1 MEEQREL
8 ETHKI
13 QRKMRKVS
21 KIRMFGMMMVAGLMM
36 ASCGNQTQETTENQ
50 QQWEE
55 QKQAPESQIEQAQ
68 QPQVKR
74 VAYVPAANTP
84 DFVNAAERSV
94 DAVVHIMTKV
104 VRQSNTYDDF
114 FGALLGQI
122 YGYPG
127 QTRSNTMVAYGSG
140 VVLTPDGYIVTNNHV
155 VEGADEVEVTF
166 NNKVKKTATII
177 GTDPTT
183 DLALIKVEAD
193 DLDYLSFGDSDQVRI
208 GEWVLAV
215 GNPFNLTSTVTAGIV
230 SAKARNLSILG
241 EGTSV
246 ESFIQ
251 TDAAVN
257 PGNSGGA
264 LVNTRGE
271 LVGINAAIASHT
283 GSYEGYSFA
292 IPSNIVRKVV
302 DDLLLY
308 GTAQRGYLGVQIA
321 ELTQELAEKEGL
333 ENIEGVYVAEV
344 TEGGAAKL
352 AGMKAGDVITT
363 INGKKVNSTTQLK
376 EAVGQYRPGDKLDVE
391 VNRKGTHHH
400 YELTLLNEAGNVNLV
415 KSGDSFYN
423 SEFGLMLQPINQND
437 MSRLNINN
445 GLKIVEI
452 RQGRFMNSGVPVDFV
467 ITKVNGY
474 AVNSK
479 SDLES
484 ALKSGRS
491 RRTSI
496 EGVFPNGMIGS
507 FYY

>member
-1 MEEQREL
+1 
-8 ETHKI
+8 
-13 QRKMRKVS
+13 MRKVS
-21 KIRMFGMMMVAGLMM
+21 MMLMLAGLLMA
-36 ASCGNQTQETTENQ
+36 ASCGNQTPNTDENATQNEQ
-50 QQWEE
+50 QQ
-55 QKQAPESQIEQAQ
+55 PVSQIEQVQ
-68 QPQVKR
+68 QAPVQR
-74 VAYVPAANTP
+74 VAFVPTESTP
-84 DFVNAAERSV
+84 DFVDAAERSV

-104 VRQSNTYDDF
+104 VRQSNTYEDF

-127 QTRSNTMVAYGSG
+127 QTRNNTMVAYGSG

-183 DLALIKVEAD
+183 DLALIKVDAS
-193 DLDYLSFGDSDQVRI
+193 DLEYLTFGDSDNVRI

-241 EGTSV
+241 EGTEV

-264 LVNTRGE
+264 LVNTKGE

-308 GTAQRGYLGVQIA
+308 GETQRGYLGIRYA
-321 ELTQELAEKEGL
+321 ELTEELAEKEGL

-352 AGMKAGDVITT
+352 AGLRNGDVITA
-363 INGKKVNSTTQLK
+363 INGKKVNTGTQMI
-376 EAVGQYRPGDKLDVE
+376 ESIRQYRPGDKLDVE
-391 VNRKGTHHH
+391 VNRGGHHQH
-400 YELTLLNEAGNVNLV
+400 YELTLLNEAGNVDVV
-415 KSGDSFYN
+415 KKGDSFYN
-423 SEFGLMLQPINQND
+423 SEFGLMLQPISQND
-437 MSRLNINN
+437 MSRLGIKN

-474 AVNSK
+474 DVNSK
-479 SDLES
+479 TELDN
-484 ALKSGRS
+484 ALKSKRS
-491 RRTSI
+491 RRTTI
-496 EGVFPNGMIGS
+496 EGVYPNGMMGT

>member
-1 MEEQREL
+1 MIWMIAALLVATSCRDLTQKEEE
-8 ETHKI
+8 
-13 QRKMRKVS
+13 
-21 KIRMFGMMMVAGLMM
+21 
-36 ASCGNQTQETTENQ
+36 NQT
-50 QQWEE
+50 E
-55 QKQAPESQIEQAQ
+55 QKEPVSQVEQAQ
-68 QPQVKR
+68 QAKVQRTAFLPTE
-74 VAYVPAANTP
+74 NTP
-84 DFVNAAERSV
+84 DFVDAAERSV

-104 VRQSNTYDDF
+104 VRQSNTYEDF
-114 FGALLGQI
+114 FGALLGQL

-127 QTRSNTMVAYGSG
+127 QTRNNTMVAYGSG

-183 DLALIKVEAD
+183 DLALIKVEAS
-193 DLDYLSFGDSDQVRI
+193 DLAYLTFGDSDNVRI

-264 LVNTRGE
+264 LVNTKGE

-321 ELTQELAEKEGL
+321 ELTQEIADKEGL
-333 ENIEGVYVAEV
+333 ENIDGVYVAEV

-352 AGMKAGDVITT
+352 AGMKSGDVITA

-376 EAVGQYRPGDKLDVE
+376 ESVGQYRPGDKVDVE
-391 VNRKGTHHH
+391 VNRGGHHHH
-400 YELTLLNEAGNVNLV
+400 YELTLLNEAGNVDVV
-415 KSGDSFYN
+415 KKGDSFFN
-423 SEFGLMLQPINQND
+423 SEFGLMLQPVDQND
-437 MSRLNINN
+437 MSRLNIKN

-452 RQGRFMNSGVPVDFV
+452 RQGRFMNSGVPVNFV
-467 ITKVNGY
+467 ITKVNGV
-474 AVNSK
+474 AVTDK
-479 SDLES
+479 TDLEN
-484 ALKSGRS
+484 ALKNNRS
-491 RRTSI
+491 RRTTI
-496 EGVFPNGMIGS
+496 EGVYPNGMNAT

>member
-1 MEEQREL
+1 ML
-8 ETHKI
+8 
-13 QRKMRKVS
+13 
-21 KIRMFGMMMVAGLMM
+21 AGLLM
-36 ASCGNQTQETTENQ
+36 ATSCAELLDKAKENETPVEQEQ
-50 QQWEE
+50 QQE
-55 QKQAPESQIEQAQ
+55 ATASQVEMV
-68 QPQVKR
+68 QPQVHR
-74 VAYVPAANTP
+74 AAYVPGVNTP
-84 DFVNAAERSV
+84 DFVEAAENSV

-104 VRQSNTYDDF
+104 VKQSNTYNDF
-114 FGALLGQI
+114 FGALLGQL

-127 QTRSNTMVAYGSG
+127 QTRNNTMVAYGSG

-166 NNKVKKTATII
+166 NNKVKKTAVII

-183 DLALIKVEAD
+183 DLALIKVD
-193 DLDYLSFGDSDQVRI
+193 GSGLPFLTFGDSDNVRI

-264 LVNTRGE
+264 LVNTKGE
-271 LVGINAAIASHT
+271 LIGINAAIASHT

-308 GTAQRGYLGVQIA
+308 GETQRGYIGIYPVEI
-321 ELTQELAEKEGL
+321 TQELAEKEGL
-333 ENIEGVYVAEV
+333 KDIEGVYVAEV

-352 AGMKAGDVITT
+352 AGVEKGDVLTA
-363 INGKKVNSTTQLK
+363 INGKKVNTVTQMM
-376 EAVGQYRPGDKLDVE
+376 ETIRQYRPGDKVKIE
-391 VNRKGTHHH
+391 VNRNGHH
-400 YELTLLNEAGNVNLV
+400 YRYDLTLLNEAGNVNVV
-415 KSGDSFYN
+415 KKGDAFYN
-423 SEFGLMLQPINQND
+423 SEFGLMLQPISQND
-437 MSRLNINN
+437 MSRLNIRS

-452 RQGRFMNSGVPVDFV
+452 RQGRFMNSGVPVNFV

-474 AVNSK
+474 GVNSK
-479 SDLES
+479 TDLEN
-484 ALKSGRS
+484 ALKNNRS
-491 RRTSI
+491 RRTTI
-496 EGVFPNGMIGS
+496 EGVFPNGMTGT

>member
-1 MEEQREL
+1 
-8 ETHKI
+8 
-13 QRKMRKVS
+13 MRKVS
-21 KIRMFGMMMVAGLMM
+21 LMWMLAGLMM
-36 ASCGNQTQETTENQ
+36 VASCGNLTQEQNQEELAVEDQ
-50 QQWEE
+50 QQ
-55 QKQAPESQIEQAQ
+55 PMSLLEQAQ
-68 QPQVKR
+68 QPVVQR
-74 VAYVPAANTP
+74 TAFLPSANTP
-84 DFVNAAERSV
+84 DFVNAAENSV
-94 DAVVHIMTKV
+94 NAVVHIMTKV

-114 FGALLGQI
+114 FGALLGQL

-127 QTRSNTMVAYGSG
+127 QTRNNTQVAYGSG

-183 DLALIKVEAD
+183 DLALIKVEAS
-193 DLDYLSFGDSDQVRI
+193 DLDYLVFGDSDNVRI

-230 SAKARNLSILG
+230 SAKARDLSILG

-264 LVNTRGE
+264 LVNTKGE

-308 GTAQRGYLGVQIA
+308 GQTQRGYLGVQIA
-321 ELTQELAEKEGL
+321 ELTAELAEQKGL
-333 ENIEGVYVAEV
+333 EDVEGVYVAEV
-344 TEGGAAKL
+344 THGGAAQQ
-352 AGMKAGDVITT
+352 AGMSDGDVITA
-363 INGKKVNSTTQLK
+363 INGKKVNTKTQLM
-376 EAVGQYRPGDKLDVE
+376 ETVRQYRPGDKVEVE
-391 VNRKGTHHH
+391 VNRRGSHHT
-400 YELTLLNEAGNVNLV
+400 YTLTLLNEAGNVDVV
-415 KSGDSFYN
+415 KKGDAFYN
-423 SEFGLMLQPINQND
+423 ADFGLMLQPIDNND
-437 MSRLNINN
+437 MSRLNIKS

-467 ITKVNGY
+467 ITKVNGFS
-474 AVNSK
+474 VNDK
-479 SDLES
+479 TELEN
-484 ALKSGRS
+484 ALKSCRN
-491 RRTSI
+491 RRTTI
-496 EGVFPNGMIGS
+496 EGVYPNGMMGS

>member
-1 MEEQREL
+1 ML
-8 ETHKI
+8 
-13 QRKMRKVS
+13 
-21 KIRMFGMMMVAGLMM
+21 AGLLM
-36 ASCGNQTQETTENQ
+36 ATSCDEMLNKAKENENQ
-50 QQWEE
+50 NE
-55 QKQAPESQIEQAQ
+55 QEQVQKETVSQVEQFQ
-68 QPQVKR
+68 QPR
-74 VAYVPAANTP
+74 VQRAAFVPTDNAP
-84 DFVNAAERSV
+84 DFVNAAENSV

-104 VRQSNTYDDF
+104 VKQSNTYDDF
-114 FGALLGQI
+114 FGALFGQL

-127 QTRSNTMVAYGSG
+127 QTRNNTMVAYGSG

-166 NNKVKKTATII
+166 NNKVKKTAVII

-183 DLALIKVEAD
+183 DLALIKVEASG
-193 DLDYLSFGDSDQVRI
+193 LPYLTFGDSDNVRI

-264 LVNTRGE
+264 LVNTKGE
-271 LVGINAAIASHT
+271 LIGINAAIASHT

-308 GTAQRGYLGVQIA
+308 GETQRGYIGIYPV
-321 ELTQELAEKEGL
+321 ELTQELAQKEGL
-333 ENIEGVYVAEV
+333 EDIEGVYVAEV
-344 TEGGAAKL
+344 TEGGAAKM
-352 AGMKAGDVITT
+352 AGVEKGDVLTA
-363 INGKKVNSTTQLK
+363 INGKKVNTVTQMM
-376 EAVGQYRPGDKLDVE
+376 ETVRQYRPGDKVKIE
-391 VNRKGTHHH
+391 VNRNGRHHT
-400 YELTLLNEAGNVNLV
+400 YDLTLLNEAGNVNV
-415 KSGDSFYN
+415 IKKGDAFYN
-423 SEFGLMLQPINQND
+423 SEFGLMLQPISQND
-437 MSRLNINN
+437 MNRLNIRN

-474 AVNSK
+474 GVNSK
-479 SDLES
+479 TDLEN
-484 ALKSGRS
+484 ALKSNRS
-491 RRTSI
+491 RRTTI
-496 EGVFPNGMIGS
+496 EGVFPNGMTGS

>member
-1 MEEQREL
+1 
-8 ETHKI
+8 
-13 QRKMRKVS
+13 MRKVS
-21 KIRMFGMMMVAGLMM
+21 LMLMLAGLLM
-36 ASCGNQTQETTENQ
+36 ATSCDALINKAKENENQTEQEQLQSEATSQVEQVQPHVQRTAFVPTE
-50 QQWEE
+50 
-55 QKQAPESQIEQAQ
+55 
-68 QPQVKR
+68 
-74 VAYVPAANTP
+74 NTP
-84 DFVNAAERSV
+84 DFVDAAENSV

-104 VRQSNTYDDF
+104 VKQSNTYEDF
-114 FGALLGQI
+114 FGALLGQL

-127 QTRSNTMVAYGSG
+127 QTRNNTMVAYGSG

-166 NNKVKKTATII
+166 NNKVKKTASII

-183 DLALIKVEAD
+183 DLALIKVEAS
-193 DLDYLSFGDSDQVRI
+193 DLPFLTFGDSDNVRI

-264 LVNTRGE
+264 LVNTKGE
-271 LVGINAAIASHT
+271 LIGINAAIASHT

-321 ELTQELAEKEGL
+321 ELTQELAQKEGL
-333 ENIEGVYVAEV
+333 ENIEGVYVGEV

-352 AGMKAGDVITT
+352 AGLKDGDVITA

-376 EAVGQYRPGDKLDVE
+376 ENIGQYRPGDKVDVE
-391 VNRKGTHHH
+391 VNRQGHHHH

-415 KSGDSFYN
+415 KNGEAFYN
-423 SEFGLMLQPINQND
+423 SEFGLMLQPVNQNE
-437 MSRLNINN
+437 MSRLNIKN

-474 AVNSK
+474 AVNNK
-479 SDLES
+479 SELEN
-484 ALKSGRS
+484 ALKNTRS
-491 RRTSI
+491 RRTTI
-496 EGVFPNGMIGS
+496 EGVFPNGMTGS

>member
-1 MEEQREL
+1 
-8 ETHKI
+8 
-13 QRKMRKVS
+13 MRKVS
-21 KIRMFGMMMVAGLMM
+21 MTLMLAGLLMA
-36 ASCGNQTQETTENQ
+36 ASCANSSQNAENSENKNEMQEPATE
-50 QQWEE
+50 
-55 QKQAPESQIEQAQ
+55 IEQAQ
-68 QPQVKR
+68 QSKVQR
-74 VAYVPAANTP
+74 VAFMPTESTP
-84 DFVNAAERSV
+84 DFVDAAERSV

-104 VRQSNTYDDF
+104 VRQSTTYNDF
-114 FGALLGQI
+114 FGALLGQL

-127 QTRSNTMVAYGSG
+127 QTRNNTMVAYGSG

-183 DLALIKVEAD
+183 DLALIKVDAT
-193 DLDYLSFGDSDQVRI
+193 DLEYLTFGDSDNVRI

-264 LVNTRGE
+264 LVNTKGE

-308 GTAQRGYLGVQIA
+308 GETQRGYLGIYPA
-321 ELTQELAEKEGL
+321 ELTQEIAEKEGL

-344 TEGGAAKL
+344 TEGGAAKV
-352 AGMKAGDVITT
+352 AGVQKGDVVTS
-363 INGKKVNSTTQLK
+363 INGKKVNTVTQLM
-376 EAVGQYRPGDKLDVE
+376 ETVRQYRPGDNVNLE
-391 VNRKGTHHH
+391 VNRNGRHHN
-400 YELTLLNEAGNVNLV
+400 YELTLLNEAGNVDVV
-415 KSGDSFYN
+415 KKGDSFYN

-437 MSRLNINN
+437 MSRLNIKA

-474 AVNSK
+474 AVNNK
-479 SDLES
+479 TDLEN
-484 ALKSGRS
+484 ALKNSRS
-491 RRTSI
+491 RRTTI
-496 EGVFPNGMIGS
+496 EGIYPNGMMGTF
-507 FYY
+507 FY

>member
-1 MEEQREL
+1 
-8 ETHKI
+8 
-13 QRKMRKVS
+13 MRKVS
-21 KIRMFGMMMVAGLMM
+21 LMLMLAGLLM
-36 ASCGNQTQETTENQ
+36 ATSCEELLTKAKETENQ
-50 QQWEE
+50 VEQEQVQEE
-55 QKQAPESQIEQAQ
+55 NVSQLEQV
-68 QPQVKR
+68 QPR
-74 VAYVPAANTP
+74 VQRTAFLPTENTP
-84 DFVNAAERSV
+84 DFVDAAENSV

-104 VRQSNTYDDF
+104 VRQSNTYEDF

-127 QTRSNTMVAYGSG
+127 QTRNNTMVAYGSG

-183 DLALIKVEAD
+183 DLALIKVEAT
-193 DLDYLSFGDSDQVRI
+193 DLHFLTFGDSDNVRI

-264 LVNTRGE
+264 LVNTKGE
-271 LVGINAAIASHT
+271 LIGINAAIASHT

-352 AGMKAGDVITT
+352 AGMKAGDVITA

-376 EAVGQYRPGDKLDVE
+376 ENIGQYRPGDKVDVE
-391 VNRKGTHHH
+391 VNRQGHHHH

-415 KSGDSFYN
+415 KNGEAFYN
-423 SEFGLMLQPINQND
+423 SEFGLMLQPVNQNE
-437 MSRLNINN
+437 MSRLNIKN

-467 ITKVNGY
+467 VTKVNGY
-474 AVNSK
+474 SVNSK
-479 SDLES
+479 SDLEN
-484 ALKSGRS
+484 ALKSNRS
-491 RRTSI
+491 RRTTI
-496 EGVFPNGMIGS
+496 EGVFPNGMTGS

>member
-1 MEEQREL
+1 
-8 ETHKI
+8 
-13 QRKMRKVS
+13 MRKVS
-21 KIRMFGMMMVAGLMM
+21 LMLMLAGLLMATSCEELLTKAKENENQAEQQQEEM
-36 ASCGNQTQETTENQ
+36 ASQVEQVQPRVQRTAFLPTE
-50 QQWEE
+50 
-55 QKQAPESQIEQAQ
+55 
-68 QPQVKR
+68 
-74 VAYVPAANTP
+74 NTP
-84 DFVNAAERSV
+84 DFVDAAENSV

-104 VRQSNTYDDF
+104 VRQSNTYEDF

-127 QTRSNTMVAYGSG
+127 QTRNNTMVAYGSG

-183 DLALIKVEAD
+183 DLALIKVEASG
-193 DLDYLSFGDSDQVRI
+193 LPFLTFGDSDNVRI

-264 LVNTRGE
+264 LVNTKGE

-308 GTAQRGYLGVQIA
+308 GTAQRGYLGVQIS
-321 ELTQELAEKEGL
+321 ELTQEIAEKEGL
-333 ENIEGVYVAEV
+333 ENIEGVYVGEV

-352 AGMKAGDVITT
+352 AGMKSGDVITS

-376 EAVGQYRPGDKLDVE
+376 ETIGQYRPGDKVDVE
-391 VNRKGTHHH
+391 VNRNGHHHH
-400 YELTLLNEAGNVNLV
+400 YDLTLLNEAGNVNLV
-415 KSGDSFYN
+415 KNGEAFYN
-423 SEFGLMLQPINQND
+423 SSFGLMLQPINEND
-437 MSRLNINN
+437 MGRLNIKN

-452 RQGRFMNSGVPVDFV
+452 REGRFMNSGVPVDFV

-479 SDLES
+479 TDLEN
-484 ALKSGRS
+484 ALKNGRS
-491 RRTSI
+491 RRTTI
-496 EGVFPNGMIGS
+496 EGVYPNGMMGS

>member
-1 MEEQREL
+1 MLAAMLMATSCENLIKEKNPTRSEMLAQTEEQ
-8 ETHKI
+8 
-13 QRKMRKVS
+13 QPV
-21 KIRMFGMMMVAGLMM
+21 
-36 ASCGNQTQETTENQ
+36 
-50 QQWEE
+50 
-55 QKQAPESQIEQAQ
+55 SQIEQAQ
-68 QPQVKR
+68 QLPVQR
-74 VAYVPAANTP
+74 TAFMPTENTP
-84 DFVNAAERSV
+84 DFVEAAERSV

-104 VRQSNTYDDF
+104 VKQSNTYDDF
-114 FGALLGQI
+114 FGALLGQL

-127 QTRSNTMVAYGSG
+127 QSRSNTMVAYGSG

-166 NNKVKKTATII
+166 NNKVKKTASII

-183 DLALIKVEAD
+183 DLALIKVEAT
-193 DLDYLSFGDSDQVRI
+193 DLPFLTFGDSDNVRI

-264 LVNTRGE
+264 LVNTKGE

-308 GTAQRGYLGVQIA
+308 GETQRGYIGIYPV
-321 ELTQELAEKEGL
+321 ELTQELAQKEGL
-333 ENIEGVYVAEV
+333 EDIEGVYVAEV
-344 TEGGAAKL
+344 TQGGAAKL
-352 AGMKAGDVITT
+352 AGIEKGDVITA
-363 INGKKVNSTTQLK
+363 INGKKVNTVTQLM
-376 EAVGQYRPGDKLDVE
+376 ESIRQYRPGDKVNVE
-391 VNRKGTHHH
+391 ANRNGHHH
-400 YELTLLNEAGNVNLV
+400 NYELTLLNEAGNVDV
-415 KSGDSFYN
+415 VRSGDSFYN
-423 SEFGLMLQPINQND
+423 SEFGLMLQPVNQND
-437 MSRLNINN
+437 KSRLGIKN

-474 AVNSK
+474 SVNSK
-479 SDLES
+479 SELEN
-484 ALKSGRS
+484 ALKSRA
-491 RRTSI
+491 RRTTI
-496 EGVFPNGMIGS
+496 EGVFPNGMTGS

>member
-1 MEEQREL
+1 MLAAMLVATSCEGML
-8 ETHKI
+8 NKAKNET
-13 QRKMRKVS
+13 
-21 KIRMFGMMMVAGLMM
+21 M
-36 ASCGNQTQETTENQ
+36 AEQ
-50 QQWEE
+50 QQLQEE
-55 QKQAPESQIEQAQ
+55 TVSQVEQV
-68 QPQVKR
+68 QPR
-74 VAYVPAANTP
+74 VQRTAFVPTENTP
-84 DFVNAAERSV
+84 DFVDAAENSV

-104 VRQSNTYDDF
+104 VKQSNTYEDF
-114 FGALLGQI
+114 FGALLGQL

-127 QTRSNTMVAYGSG
+127 QTRNNTMVAYGSG

-166 NNKVKKTATII
+166 NNKVKKTASII

-183 DLALIKVEAD
+183 DLALIKVEAS
-193 DLDYLSFGDSDQVRI
+193 DLPFLTFGDSDNVRI

-264 LVNTRGE
+264 LVNTKGE
-271 LVGINAAIASHT
+271 LIGINAAIASHT

-333 ENIEGVYVAEV
+333 ENIEGVYVGEV

-352 AGMKAGDVITT
+352 AGLKDGDVITA

-376 EAVGQYRPGDKLDVE
+376 ENIGQYRPGDKVDVE
-391 VNRKGTHHH
+391 VNRQGHHHH

-415 KSGDSFYN
+415 KNGEAFYN
-423 SEFGLMLQPINQND
+423 SEFGLMLQPVNQNE
-437 MSRLNINN
+437 MSRLNIKN

-474 AVNSK
+474 AVNNK
-479 SDLES
+479 SELEN
-484 ALKSGRS
+484 ALKNTRS
-491 RRTSI
+491 RRTTI
-496 EGVFPNGMIGS
+496 EGVFPNGMTGS

>member
-1 MEEQREL
+1 
-8 ETHKI
+8 
-13 QRKMRKVS
+13 MRKV
-21 KIRMFGMMMVAGLMM
+21 RMIWMLAGLMM
-36 ASCGNQTQETTENQ
+36 VASCGNQTQQQNQ
-50 QQWEE
+50 E
-55 QKQAPESQIEQAQ
+55 ESQKKEQLPVSQVEQTQ
-68 QPQVKR
+68 QMKVQR
-74 VAYVPAANTP
+74 AAFLPTENTP
-84 DFVNAAERSV
+84 DFVDAAESSV

-127 QTRSNTMVAYGSG
+127 QKRNNTLVAYGSG

-166 NNKVKKTATII
+166 NNKVNKTATIV

-193 DLDYLSFGDSDQVRI
+193 DLHYLTFGNSDDVRI

-264 LVNTRGE
+264 LVNTKGE

-308 GTAQRGYLGVQIA
+308 GTAQRGFLGVQIA
-321 ELTQELAEKEGL
+321 ELTQEIAQREGL

-344 TEGGAAKL
+344 TEGGAAKM
-352 AGMKAGDVITT
+352 AGMKAGDVITA
-363 INGKKVNSTTQLK
+363 INGRKVNSTTQLK
-376 EAVGQYRPGDKLDVE
+376 ESVGQYRPGDKLDVE
-391 VNRKGTHHH
+391 VNRHGSHR
-400 YELTLLNEAGNVNLV
+400 V
-415 KSGDSFYN
+415 
-423 SEFGLMLQPINQND
+423 ML
-437 MSRLNINN
+437 ST
-445 GLKIVEI
+445 I
-452 RQGRFMNSGVPVDFV
+452 RTWAWS
-467 ITKVNGY
+467 
-474 AVNSK
+474 
-479 SDLES
+479 
-484 ALKSGRS
+484 
-491 RRTSI
+491 
-496 EGVFPNGMIGS
+496 
-507 FYY
+507 

>member
-1 MEEQREL
+1 
-8 ETHKI
+8 
-13 QRKMRKVS
+13 MRKVS
-21 KIRMFGMMMVAGLMM
+21 MIWMLAGLLMA
-36 ASCGNQTQETTENQ
+36 ASCGKPKTNENQ
-50 QQWEE
+50 NLTDQREE
-55 QKQAPESQIEQAQ
+55 PVSQVEQAQ
-68 QPQVKR
+68 QAQVQR
-74 VAYVPAANTP
+74 VAFVPTESTP

-104 VRQSNTYDDF
+104 VKQSNTYEDF
-114 FGALLGQI
+114 FGALLGQL

-127 QTRSNTMVAYGSG
+127 QTRNNTMVAYGSG

-183 DLALIKVEAD
+183 DLALIKVDAE
-193 DLDYLSFGDSDQVRI
+193 DLHYLTFGDSDNVRI

-264 LVNTRGE
+264 LVNTKGE

-308 GTAQRGYLGVQIA
+308 GETQRGYLGIRYA
-321 ELTQELAEKEGL
+321 ELTQELAQKQGL

-344 TEGGAAKL
+344 IEDGAANL
-352 AGMKAGDVITT
+352 AGMKDGDVITA
-363 INGKKVNSTTQLK
+363 INGKKINTGTQLT
-376 EAVGQYRPGDKLDVE
+376 EAIRQYRPGDKVDVE
-391 VNRKGTHHH
+391 VNRNGSHHH
-400 YELTLLNEAGNVNLV
+400 YQLTLLNEAGNVDVV
-415 KSGDSFYN
+415 KKGDSFYN
-423 SEFGLMLQPINQND
+423 SEFGLMLQPVNKND
-437 MSRLNINN
+437 MSRLNIKN

-467 ITKVNGY
+467 ITTVNGY
-474 AVNSK
+474 TVNSK
-479 SDLES
+479 TDLEN
-484 ALKSGRS
+484 ALKSRS
-491 RRTSI
+491 RRTTI
-496 EGVFPNGMIGS
+496 EGVYPNGMMGS

>member
-1 MEEQREL
+1 
-8 ETHKI
+8 
-13 QRKMRKVS
+13 MRKVS
-21 KIRMFGMMMVAGLMM
+21 MMLMLVGLLM
-36 ASCGNQTQETTENQ
+36 ATSCGNQTQKTNEENNSTEQ
-50 QQWEE
+50 QEPVSQVE
-55 QKQAPESQIEQAQ
+55 QVQEARVQRTAFLPAES
-68 QPQVKR
+68 
-74 VAYVPAANTP
+74 TP
-84 DFVNAAERSV
+84 DFVDAAERSV

-104 VRQSNTYDDF
+104 VRQSNTYEDF

-127 QTRSNTMVAYGSG
+127 QTRNNTMVAYGSG

-166 NNKVKKTATII
+166 NNKVKKTASII

-183 DLALIKVEAD
+183 DLALIKVDAT
-193 DLDYLSFGDSDQVRI
+193 DLEYLTFGDSDNVRI

-264 LVNTRGE
+264 LVNTKGE

-321 ELTQELAEKEGL
+321 ELTQELADKEGL
-333 ENIEGVYVAEV
+333 ENIEGVYVADV

-352 AGMKAGDVITT
+352 AGMKSGDVITA

-376 EAVGQYRPGDKLDVE
+376 ESVGQYRPGDKIDVE
-391 VNRKGTHHH
+391 VNRNGHHH
-400 YELTLLNEAGNVNLV
+400 HHELTLLNEAGNIDVV
-415 KSGDSFYN
+415 KKGDSFYN

-437 MSRLNINN
+437 MSRLNISS

-452 RQGRFMNSGVPVDFV
+452 RQGRFKNSGIPVDFV
-467 ITKVNGY
+467 ITKVNGI
-474 AVNSK
+474 AVNDK
-479 SDLES
+479 TDLEN
-484 ALKSGRS
+484 AQKNRRS
-491 RRTSI
+491 RRTTI
-496 EGVFPNGMIGS
+496 EGVYPNGMNAT
-507 FYY
+507 FYYNN

>member
-1 MEEQREL
+1 
-8 ETHKI
+8 
-13 QRKMRKVS
+13 MRKVS
-21 KIRMFGMMMVAGLMM
+21 MTLMLAGLLLA
-36 ASCGNQTQETTENQ
+36 ASCANSSQNANNSENQ
-50 QQWEE
+50 NE
-55 QKQAPESQIEQAQ
+55 KQEPITQVGEVQ
-68 QPQVKR
+68 QPQVQR
-74 VAYVPAANTP
+74 AAFLPAQNTP
-84 DFVNAAERSV
+84 DFVDAAERSV

-104 VRQSNTYDDF
+104 VRQSTTYNDF
-114 FGALLGQI
+114 FGALLGQL

-127 QTRSNTMVAYGSG
+127 QTRNNTMVAYGSG

-166 NNKVKKTATII
+166 NNKVKKAATII

-183 DLALIKVEAD
+183 DLALIKVDAS
-193 DLDYLSFGDSDQVRI
+193 DLEYLTFGDSDNVRI

-264 LVNTRGE
+264 LVNTKGE

-308 GTAQRGYLGVQIA
+308 GETQRGYLGIYPT

-333 ENIEGVYVAEV
+333 DDIEGVYVAEV

-352 AGMKAGDVITT
+352 AGVQKGDVVTS
-363 INGKKVNSTTQLK
+363 INGKKVNTVTQLM
-376 EAVGQYRPGDKLDVE
+376 ETIRQYRPGDKLDLE
-391 VNRKGTHHH
+391 LNRNGRHHH
-400 YELTLLNEAGNVNLV
+400 YELTLLNEAGNVDVV
-415 KSGDSFYN
+415 KKGDSFYN
-423 SEFGLMLQPINQND
+423 SEFGLMLQPIGQND
-437 MSRLNINN
+437 MNRLNIRN

-474 AVNSK
+474 AVNRK
-479 SDLES
+479 TDLVN
-484 ALKSGRS
+484 ALKNSRSGR
-491 RRTSI
+491 TTI
-496 EGVFPNGMIGS
+496 EGVYPNGMMGT

>member
-1 MEEQREL
+1 
-8 ETHKI
+8 
-13 QRKMRKVS
+13 MRKVS
-21 KIRMFGMMMVAGLMM
+21 MNLMLVGLLM
-36 ASCGNQTQETTENQ
+36 ATSCVNQSSNISESENQTEKQEPVSRVEQVQQVPVQRTAFLPTE
-50 QQWEE
+50 
-55 QKQAPESQIEQAQ
+55 
-68 QPQVKR
+68 
-74 VAYVPAANTP
+74 NTP
-84 DFVNAAERSV
+84 DFVDAAERSV

-104 VRQSNTYDDF
+104 VRQSNTYEDF

-127 QTRSNTMVAYGSG
+127 QTRNNTMVAYGSG

-183 DLALIKVEAD
+183 DLALIKVDAS
-193 DLDYLSFGDSDQVRI
+193 DLEYLTFGDSDNVRI

-264 LVNTRGE
+264 LVNTKGE

-363 INGKKVNSTTQLK
+363 IASKKVNTTTELK
-376 EAVGQYRPGDKLDVE
+376 ESVGQFRPGDKVKVE
-391 VNRKGTHHH
+391 VNRNGKHHQF
-400 YELTLLNEAGNVNLV
+400 ELTLLNEAGNLDVV
-415 KSGDSFYN
+415 KKGDSFYN
-423 SEFGLMLQPINQND
+423 SEFGLMLQPIDQND
-437 MSRLNINN
+437 MSRLNIKS

-452 RQGRFMNSGVPVDFV
+452 RQGRFMNSGIPVDFV
-467 ITKVNGY
+467 ITKVNGSI
-474 AVNSK
+474 VK
-479 SDLES
+479 DKTDLEN
-484 ALKSGRS
+484 AQKSSRS
-491 RRTSI
+491 HRTTI
-496 EGVFPNGMIGS
+496 EGVYPNGMVAT
-507 FYY
+507 FYYTK

>member
-1 MEEQREL
+1 ML
-8 ETHKI
+8 
-13 QRKMRKVS
+13 ML
-21 KIRMFGMMMVAGLMM
+21 AGLLM
-36 ASCGNQTQETTENQ
+36 ATSCEELLTQARENENQTEQEQLQEENVSQVEQVQPRVQRTAFLPTE
-50 QQWEE
+50 
-55 QKQAPESQIEQAQ
+55 
-68 QPQVKR
+68 
-74 VAYVPAANTP
+74 NTP
-84 DFVNAAERSV
+84 DFVNAAENSV

-104 VRQSNTYDDF
+104 VRQSNTYEDF
-114 FGALLGQI
+114 FGALLGQL

-127 QTRSNTMVAYGSG
+127 QTRNNTMVAYGSG

-193 DLDYLSFGDSDQVRI
+193 DLDYLTFGDSDQVRI

-230 SAKARNLSILG
+230 SAKARDLSILG

-264 LVNTRGE
+264 LVNTKGE
-271 LVGINAAIASHT
+271 LIGVNAAIASHT

-308 GTAQRGYLGVQIA
+308 GQTQRGYLGVQIA
-321 ELTQELAEKEGL
+321 ELTAELAEQKGL
-333 ENIEGVYVAEV
+333 EDIEGVYVAEV
-344 TEGGAAKL
+344 TEGGAAKA
-352 AGMKAGDVITT
+352 AGMKSGDVITA
-363 INGKKVNSTTQLK
+363 INGKKVNTKTQLM
-376 EAVGQYRPGDKLDVE
+376 ETVRQYRPGDQLEVE
-391 VNRKGTHHH
+391 VNRKGNHHN
-400 YELTLLNEAGNVNLV
+400 YTLTLLNEAGNVEV
-415 KSGDSFYN
+415 MKKGDSFYN
-423 SEFGLMLQPINQND
+423 AEFGLLLQPVNQND
-437 MSRLNINN
+437 MSRLNIRN

-452 RQGRFMNSGVPVDFV
+452 REGRFMNSGVPVDFV

-474 AVNSK
+474 AVNDK
-479 SDLES
+479 TELEN
-484 ALKSGRS
+484 ALKSGRNH
-491 RRTSI
+491 RTTI
-496 EGVFPNGMIGS
+496 EGVYPNGMMGS
-507 FYY
+507 FFY

>member
-1 MEEQREL
+1 LIWML
-8 ETHKI
+8 AALL
-13 QRKMRKVS
+13 
-21 KIRMFGMMMVAGLMM
+21 MV
-36 ASCGNQTQETTENQ
+36 ASCGNPTQNTEEETTPTEQ
-50 QQWEE
+50 QQQPVSEID
-55 QKQAPESQIEQAQ
+55 QVQ
-68 QPQVKR
+68 QPQVHR
-74 VAYVPAANTP
+74 AAFVPTVNTP
-84 DFVNAAERSV
+84 DFVDAAEHSV

-104 VRQSNTYDDF
+104 VKQSNSYDDF
-114 FGALLGQI
+114 FGALLGQL

-127 QTRSNTMVAYGSG
+127 QTRNNTMVAYGSG

-183 DLALIKVEAD
+183 DLALIKVDAS
-193 DLDYLSFGDSDQVRI
+193 DLQYLTFGDSDNVRI

-264 LVNTRGE
+264 LVNTKGE

-308 GTAQRGYLGVQIA
+308 GTTQRGYLGVQIA
-321 ELTQELAEKEGL
+321 ELTQELAQKEGL

-344 TEGGAAKL
+344 TEGGAAKI
-352 AGMKAGDVITT
+352 AGMRPGDVITA
-363 INGKKVNSTTQLK
+363 INGKKVNTFTQLK
-376 EAVGQYRPGDKLDVE
+376 ESIGQYRPGDKVDVE
-391 VNRKGTHHH
+391 VNRGGNHQH
-400 YELTLLNEAGNVNLV
+400 YELTLLNEAGNVDVVRN
-415 KSGDSFYN
+415 GDSFYN
-423 SEFGLMLQPINQND
+423 SEFGLMLQTVNQND
-437 MSRLNINN
+437 MARLNIHN

-467 ITKVNGY
+467 IMKVNGY
-474 AVNSK
+474 SVNNK
-479 SDLES
+479 SDLEN
-484 ALKSGRS
+484 ALRNNRS
-491 RRTSI
+491 RRTTI
-496 EGVFPNGMIGS
+496 EGVYPNGMNAT
-507 FYY
+507 FYYNK

>member
-1 MEEQREL
+1 MTL
-8 ETHKI
+8 
-13 QRKMRKVS
+13 VL
-21 KIRMFGMMMVAGLMM
+21 AGLLAM
-36 ASCGNQTQETTENQ
+36 ASCGNQTQNANEGENQ
-50 QQWEE
+50 IEQQE
-55 QKQAPESQIEQAQ
+55 PVSQIEQAQ
-68 QPQVKR
+68 QVQVQR
-74 VAYVPAANTP
+74 AAFLPAEGTP
-84 DFVNAAERSV
+84 DFVDAAERSV

-114 FGALLGQI
+114 FGALLGQL

-127 QTRSNTMVAYGSG
+127 QTRNNTMVAYGSG

-166 NNKVKKTATII
+166 NNKVKKTASIV

-183 DLALIKVEAD
+183 DLALIKVDGE
-193 DLDYLSFGDSDQVRI
+193 DLHYLTFGDSDNVRI

-264 LVNTRGE
+264 LVNTKGE

-308 GTAQRGYLGVQIA
+308 GETQRGYIGIYPA

-333 ENIEGVYVAEV
+333 ENIEGVYVADV
-344 TEGGAAKL
+344 TEGGAAVM
-352 AGMKAGDVITT
+352 AGVQKGDVVTA
-363 INGKKVNSTTQLK
+363 INGKKVNTVTQLM
-376 EAVGQYRPGDKLDVE
+376 ESIRQYRPGDRVNVE
-391 VNRKGTHHH
+391 VNRKGHHH
-400 YELTLLNEAGNVNLV
+400 QYELTLLNEAGNVDVV
-415 KSGDSFYN
+415 KKGDSFYN

-437 MSRLNINN
+437 MSRLNIKK

-467 ITKVNGY
+467 ITKVNGT

-479 SDLES
+479 TDLEN
-484 ALKSGRS
+484 ALKNSRS
-491 RRTSI
+491 RRTTI
-496 EGVFPNGMIGS
+496 KGVYPNGMMGT

>member
-1 MEEQREL
+1 
-8 ETHKI
+8 
-13 QRKMRKVS
+13 MRKVS
-21 KIRMFGMMMVAGLMM
+21 MIWMIAALLVAT
-36 ASCGNQTQETTENQ
+36 SCRDLTQKEEENQTEQQE
-50 QQWEE
+50 
-55 QKQAPESQIEQAQ
+55 PVSQVEQAQ
-68 QPQVKR
+68 QAKVQRTAFLPTE
-74 VAYVPAANTP
+74 NTP
-84 DFVNAAERSV
+84 DFVDAAERSV

-104 VRQSNTYDDF
+104 VRQSNTYEDF
-114 FGALLGQI
+114 FGALLGQL

-127 QTRSNTMVAYGSG
+127 QTRNNTMVAYGSG

-183 DLALIKVEAD
+183 DLALIKVEAS
-193 DLDYLSFGDSDQVRI
+193 DLEYLTFGDSDNVRI

-264 LVNTRGE
+264 LVNTKGE

-321 ELTQELAEKEGL
+321 ELTQEIADKEGL
-333 ENIEGVYVAEV
+333 ENIDGVYVAEV

-352 AGMKAGDVITT
+352 AGMKSGDVITA

-376 EAVGQYRPGDKLDVE
+376 ESVGQYRPGDKVDVE
-391 VNRKGTHHH
+391 VNRGGHHHH
-400 YELTLLNEAGNVNLV
+400 YELTLLNEAGNVDVV
-415 KSGDSFYN
+415 KKGDSFFN
-423 SEFGLMLQPINQND
+423 SEFGLMLQPVDQND
-437 MSRLNINN
+437 MSRLNIKN

-452 RQGRFMNSGVPVDFV
+452 RQGRFMNSGVPVNFV
-467 ITKVNGY
+467 ITKVNGV
-474 AVNSK
+474 AVTDK
-479 SDLES
+479 TDLEN
-484 ALKSGRS
+484 ALKNNRS
-491 RRTSI
+491 RRTTI
-496 EGVFPNGMIGS
+496 EGVYPNGMNAT

>member
-1 MEEQREL
+1 
-8 ETHKI
+8 
-13 QRKMRKVS
+13 MRKVS
-21 KIRMFGMMMVAGLMM
+21 LMMMLAAMLVAT
-36 ASCGNQTQETTENQ
+36 SCGNLIQNTNPSEEETMAPT
-50 QQWEE
+50 EE
-55 QKQAPESQIEQAQ
+55 QQPVSQVEQAQ
-68 QPQVKR
+68 QAKVQR
-74 VAYVPAANTP
+74 AAFIPTENTP
-84 DFVNAAERSV
+84 DFVDAAERSV

-104 VRQSNTYDDF
+104 VKQSNTYDDF

-183 DLALIKVEAD
+183 DLALIKVEAT
-193 DLDYLSFGDSDQVRI
+193 DLPFLTFGDSDNVRI

-264 LVNTRGE
+264 LVNTKGE

-308 GTAQRGYLGVQIA
+308 GETQRGYIGIFPQ
-321 ELTQELAEKEGL
+321 ELTQELAQKEGL
-333 ENIEGVYVAEV
+333 EDIEGVYVAEV

-352 AGMKAGDVITT
+352 AGIEKGDVITS
-363 INGKKVNSTTQLK
+363 INGKKVNTVTQLM
-376 EAVGQYRPGDKLDVE
+376 ENIRQYRPGDKVNVE
-391 VNRKGTHHH
+391 ANRKGRHHN
-400 YELTLLNEAGNVNLV
+400 YELTLLNEAGNVDVV
-415 KSGDSFYN
+415 KSGDAFYN
-423 SEFGLMLQPINQND
+423 SEFGLMLQPVSKD
-437 MSRLNINN
+437 EKSRLDIKN

-479 SDLES
+479 ADLEK
-484 ALKSGRS
+484 ALKSRT
-491 RRTSI
+491 RRTTI
-496 EGVFPNGMIGS
+496 EGVFPNGMPGS

>member
-1 MEEQREL
+1 MLMLAAMLVATSCDNLIQKTNSAEEETLAPTEEQ
-8 ETHKI
+8 
-13 QRKMRKVS
+13 QQPVS
-21 KIRMFGMMMVAGLMM
+21 QV
-36 ASCGNQTQETTENQ
+36 
-50 QQWEE
+50 
-55 QKQAPESQIEQAQ
+55 EQAQ
-68 QPQVKR
+68 QAKVQR
-74 VAYVPAANTP
+74 AAFIPTENTP
-84 DFVNAAERSV
+84 DFVDAAERSV

-104 VRQSNTYDDF
+104 VKQSNTYEDF

-183 DLALIKVEAD
+183 DLALIKVDAT
-193 DLDYLSFGDSDQVRI
+193 DLSYLTFGDSDNVRI

-264 LVNTRGE
+264 LVNTKGE

-308 GTAQRGYLGVQIA
+308 GETQRGYIGIFPQ
-321 ELTQELAEKEGL
+321 ELTQELAQKEGL
-333 ENIEGVYVAEV
+333 EDIEGVYVAEV
-344 TEGGAAKL
+344 TDGGAAKL
-352 AGMKAGDVITT
+352 AGIEKGDVITA
-363 INGKKVNSTTQLK
+363 INGKKVNTVTQLM
-376 EAVGQYRPGDKLDVE
+376 ENIRQYRPGDKVNVE
-391 VNRKGTHHH
+391 ANRNGRHHN
-400 YELTLLNEAGNVNLV
+400 YELTLLNEAGNVDVV
-415 KSGDSFYN
+415 KSGDAFYN
-423 SEFGLMLQPINQND
+423 SEFGLMLQPVSKD
-437 MSRLNINN
+437 EKSRLDIKN

-474 AVNSK
+474 AVSSK
-479 SDLES
+479 ADLEK
-484 ALKSGRS
+484 ALKSRT
-491 RRTSI
+491 RRTTI
-496 EGVFPNGMIGS
+496 EGVFPNGMPGS

>member
-1 MEEQREL
+1 
-8 ETHKI
+8 
-13 QRKMRKVS
+13 MRNVS
-21 KIRMFGMMMVAGLMM
+21 MTLMLAGLLLA
-36 ASCGNQTQETTENQ
+36 ASCANSSQNANNSENQ
-50 QQWEE
+50 NEKQEPITQVEE
-55 QKQAPESQIEQAQ
+55 VQ
-68 QPQVKR
+68 QPQVQR
-74 VAYVPAANTP
+74 AAFLPAQNTP
-84 DFVNAAERSV
+84 DFVDAAERSV

-104 VRQSNTYDDF
+104 VRQSTTYNDF
-114 FGALLGQI
+114 FGALLGQL

-127 QTRSNTMVAYGSG
+127 QTRNNTMVAYGSG

-166 NNKVKKTATII
+166 NNKVKKAATII

-183 DLALIKVEAD
+183 DLALIKVDAS
-193 DLDYLSFGDSDQVRI
+193 DLEYLTFGDSDNVRI

-264 LVNTRGE
+264 LVNTKGE

-308 GTAQRGYLGVQIA
+308 GETQRGYLGIYPT

-333 ENIEGVYVAEV
+333 DDIEGVYVAEV

-352 AGMKAGDVITT
+352 AGVQKGDVVTS
-363 INGKKVNSTTQLK
+363 INGKKVNTVTQLM
-376 EAVGQYRPGDKLDVE
+376 ETIRQYRPGDKLDLE
-391 VNRKGTHHH
+391 LNRNGRHHH
-400 YELTLLNEAGNVNLV
+400 YELTLLNEAGNVDVV
-415 KSGDSFYN
+415 KKGDSFYN
-423 SEFGLMLQPINQND
+423 SEFGLMLIPISQND
-437 MSRLNINN
+437 MGRLNIKS

-479 SDLES
+479 TDLENAQKNS
-484 ALKSGRS
+484 RSGR
-491 RRTSI
+491 TTI
-496 EGVFPNGMIGS
+496 EGIYPNGMMGT

>member
-1 MEEQREL
+1 
-8 ETHKI
+8 
-13 QRKMRKVS
+13 MRKVS
-21 KIRMFGMMMVAGLMM
+21 MSRICGMAMLAGLLMA
-36 ASCGNQTQETTENQ
+36 ASCANSSQNATSSKDQNEQQKPVTE
-50 QQWEE
+50 
-55 QKQAPESQIEQAQ
+55 IELVQQAQ
-68 QPQVKR
+68 VQR
-74 VAYVPAANTP
+74 AAFIPTENTP
-84 DFVNAAERSV
+84 DFVDAAERSV

-104 VRQSNTYDDF
+104 VRQSNTYEDF

-127 QTRSNTMVAYGSG
+127 QTRNNTMVAYGSG

-183 DLALIKVEAD
+183 DLALIKVDAS
-193 DLDYLSFGDSDQVRI
+193 DLEYLTFGDSDNVRI

-264 LVNTRGE
+264 LVNTKGE

-292 IPSNIVRKVV
+292 SPSNIVRKVV

-333 ENIEGVYVAEV
+333 ENIDGVYVAEV
-344 TEGGAAKL
+344 TDGGAAKL
-352 AGMKAGDVITT
+352 AGMKSGDVITA

-376 EAVGQYRPGDKLDVE
+376 ESVGQFRPGDKMDVE
-391 VNRKGTHHH
+391 VNRNGRHHH
-400 YELTLLNEAGNVNLV
+400 YELTLLNEAGNVDVV
-415 KSGDSFYN
+415 KKGDSFYN
-423 SEFGLMLQPINQND
+423 SEFGLMLQPVNQND
-437 MSRLNINN
+437 MSRLNIKS

-452 RQGRFMNSGVPVDFV
+452 RQGRFMNSGIPVDFV
-467 ITKVNGY
+467 ITKVNGSV
-474 AVNSK
+474 VNDK
-479 SDLES
+479 TDLENAQKNS
-484 ALKSGRS
+484 RS
-491 RRTSI
+491 RRTTI
-496 EGVFPNGMIGS
+496 EGVYPNGMIAT
-507 FYY
+507 FYYNK

>member
-1 MEEQREL
+1 MIWML
-8 ETHKI
+8 A
-13 QRKMRKVS
+13 
-21 KIRMFGMMMVAGLMM
+21 GMMVL
-36 ASCGNQTQETTENQ
+36 ASCGNQNQQTNETTEQTEQ
-50 QQWEE
+50 QPFTQVE
-55 QKQAPESQIEQAQ
+55 QVQQ
-68 QPQVKR
+68 QPQVQR
-74 VAYVPAANTP
+74 AAFLPTEGTP
-84 DFVNAAERSV
+84 DFVDAAERSV

-104 VRQSNTYDDF
+104 VRQSNTYNDF
-114 FGALLGQI
+114 FGALLGQL

-127 QTRSNTMVAYGSG
+127 QTRNNTMVAYGSG

-193 DLDYLSFGDSDQVRI
+193 DLQYLTFGDSDNVRI

-264 LVNTRGE
+264 LVNTKGE

-308 GTAQRGYLGVQIA
+308 GTTQRGYLGVQIA
-321 ELTQELAEKEGL
+321 ELTQELADKEGL

-352 AGMKAGDVITT
+352 AGIKAGDVITSVA
-363 INGKKVNSTTQLK
+363 GKKVNSTTQLR
-376 EAVGQYRPGDKLDVE
+376 ESVGQYRPGDKVDVE
-391 VNRKGTHHH
+391 VNRHGSHHH
-400 YELTLLNEAGNVNLV
+400 YELTLLNEAGNVDVV
-415 KSGDSFYN
+415 KNGESFFN
-423 SEFGLMLQPINQND
+423 SDLGLMLQPVNQND
-437 MSRLNINN
+437 KARLNIKS

-452 RQGRFMNSGVPVDFV
+452 RQGRFMGSGITEGFV
-467 ITKVNGY
+467 ITKVNGN

-479 SDLES
+479 TDLES
-484 ALKSGRS
+484 ALKNNRS
-491 RRTSI
+491 RRTSM
-496 EGVFPNGMIGS
+496 EGVYPNGMVVN
-507 FYY
+507 FYFN

>member
-1 MEEQREL
+1 MIWML
-8 ETHKI
+8 
-13 QRKMRKVS
+13 
-21 KIRMFGMMMVAGLMM
+21 AGLLMA
-36 ASCGNQTQETTENQ
+36 ASCGNPKTNENQ
-50 QQWEE
+50 NLTDQQEE
-55 QKQAPESQIEQAQ
+55 AVSQVEQAQ
-68 QPQVKR
+68 QAPVQR
-74 VAYVPAANTP
+74 VAFVPAESTP

-104 VRQSNTYDDF
+104 VKQSNTYEDF
-114 FGALLGQI
+114 FGALLGQL

-127 QTRSNTMVAYGSG
+127 QTRNNTMVAYGSG

-183 DLALIKVEAD
+183 DLALIKVDAE
-193 DLDYLSFGDSDQVRI
+193 DLQYLTFGDSDNVRI

-264 LVNTRGE
+264 LVNTKGE

-308 GTAQRGYLGVQIA
+308 GETQRGYLGIRYT
-321 ELTQELAEKEGL
+321 ELTQELAQKKGL
-333 ENIEGVYVAEV
+333 EDIEGVYVAEV
-344 TEGGAAKL
+344 IKDGAANL
-352 AGMKAGDVITT
+352 AGMQDGDVITA
-363 INGKKVNSTTQLK
+363 INGKKINTGTQLM
-376 EAVGQYRPGDKLDVE
+376 EAIRQYRPGDKVDVE
-391 VNRKGTHHH
+391 VNRNGSHHH
-400 YELTLLNEAGNVNLV
+400 YQLILLNEAGNVDVV
-415 KSGDSFYN
+415 KKGDSFYN
-423 SEFGLMLQPINQND
+423 SEFGLMLQPVNQND
-437 MSRLNINN
+437 MSRLNIKN

-467 ITKVNGY
+467 ITTVNGY
-474 AVNSK
+474 TVNSK
-479 SDLES
+479 TDLEN
-484 ALKSGRS
+484 ALKSRS
-491 RRTSI
+491 RRTTI
-496 EGVFPNGMIGS
+496 EGVYPNGMMGS

>member
-1 MEEQREL
+1 
-8 ETHKI
+8 
-13 QRKMRKVS
+13 MRKLS
-21 KIRMFGMMMVAGLMM
+21 MTWMLAGLLMA
-36 ASCGNQTQETTENQ
+36 ASCGHSTQQNEPTQT
-50 QQWEE
+50 E
-55 QKQAPESQIEQAQ
+55 QGPVSQIEQVQ
-68 QPQVKR
+68 QPTVQR
-74 VAYVPAANTP
+74 AAFLPTQNTP
-84 DFVNAAERSV
+84 DFVDAAENSV
-94 DAVVHIMTKV
+94 NAVVHIMTKV
-104 VRQSNTYDDF
+104 VRQSNTYEDF
-114 FGALLGQI
+114 FGALLGQL

-127 QTRSNTMVAYGSG
+127 QTRNNTMVAYGSG

-155 VEGADEVEVTF
+155 VDGADEVEVTF
-166 NNKVKKTATII
+166 NNKVKRTATII

-183 DLALIKVEAD
+183 DLALIKVEAS
-193 DLDYLSFGDSDQVRI
+193 DLEYLTFGNSDNVRI

-264 LVNTRGE
+264 LVNTKGE

-308 GTAQRGYLGVQIA
+308 GTTQRGYLGVQIA
-321 ELTQELAEKEGL
+321 ELTQELAQQEGL

-352 AGMKAGDVITT
+352 AGMKAGDVITS
-363 INGKKVNSTTQLK
+363 INGKAVNSTTQLR
-376 EAVGQYRPGDKLDVE
+376 ESVGQFRPGDKVDVE
-391 VNRKGTHHH
+391 VNRHGSHHH
-400 YELTLLNEAGNVNLV
+400 YNLTLLNEAGNVDVVRN
-415 KSGDSFYN
+415 SDSFYN
-423 SEFGLMLQPINQND
+423 AEFGLMLQPVNQNEK
-437 MSRLNINN
+437 SRLNIRN

-452 RQGRFMNSGVPVDFV
+452 RQGRFMNSGVPVEFV
-467 ITKVNGY
+467 ITKVNGT
-474 AVNSK
+474 AVSNK
-479 SDLES
+479 ADLEN
-484 ALKSGRS
+484 ALKNNRS
-491 RRTSI
+491 RRTTI
-496 EGVFPNGMIGS
+496 EGVYPNGMMGS
-507 FYY
+507 FFY

>member
-1 MEEQREL
+1 
-8 ETHKI
+8 
-13 QRKMRKVS
+13 MRKVS
-21 KIRMFGMMMVAGLMM
+21 MSLMLAGLLM
-36 ASCGNQTQETTENQ
+36 ATSCVNSSQNANQSENQTEQQKPATEV
-50 QQWEE
+50 E
-55 QKQAPESQIEQAQ
+55 QVQQAQ
-68 QPQVKR
+68 VQR
-74 VAYVPAANTP
+74 AAFIPTESTP
-84 DFVNAAERSV
+84 DFVDAAERSV

-104 VRQSNTYDDF
+104 VRQSTTYNDF
-114 FGALLGQI
+114 FGALLGQL

-127 QTRSNTMVAYGSG
+127 QTRNNTMVAYGSG

-183 DLALIKVEAD
+183 DLALIKVDAS
-193 DLDYLSFGDSDQVRI
+193 DLEYLTFGDSDNVRI

-264 LVNTRGE
+264 LVNTKGE

-352 AGMKAGDVITT
+352 AGMKSGDVITA
-363 INGKKVNSTTQLK
+363 IAGKKVNTTTQLK
-376 EAVGQYRPGDKLDVE
+376 ESIGQYRPGDKVEVE
-391 VNRKGTHHH
+391 VNRNGSHHR
-400 YELTLLNEAGNVNLV
+400 YELTLLNEAGNVDVV
-415 KSGDSFYN
+415 KKGDSFFN

-437 MSRLNINN
+437 MSRLDIQS

-467 ITKVNGY
+467 ITKVNGIT
-474 AVNSK
+474 VNSK
-479 SDLES
+479 SDLEN
-484 ALKSGRS
+484 AQKSSRS
-491 RRTSI
+491 RRTTI
-496 EGVFPNGMIGS
+496 EGVYPNGMNAT
-507 FYY
+507 FYYSK